1 MALGKKMKVIST
13 DAGALLPAK
22 DGRAELLNSS
32 LVNYSEVTL
41 CGRFLTHHF
50 STHPDSMPV
59 QIIFSYGDNALLRS
73 YITKPCEQFFQVNLY
88 TWF

>member
-1 MALGKKMKVIST
+1 MKVIST

-88 TWF
+88 T